1 MERRSAHA
9 EGRIYS
15 AYAMALKHQFVQFE
29 WMALPNAPAASR
41 ASRGYRCRALQLLPK
56 PSGVPVPSP
65 SRSVPSRESVT
76 YGLSGARELNVP
88 KLRASSSRNQLR
100 SAASNTGGRETPLRA
115 PASRDQLRP
124 TAGAKPIQKPLATKP
139 QTSRVPSQPN
149 RRTSSSHIRPPPCD
163 GLPEA
168 RSRAQ
173 LTGPS
178 PPIER
183 KRRLGQHLYQ
193 TRTGRDPR
201 TRGQIA
207 PLPR

>member
-1 MERRSAHA
+1 MQCLCHGFEASVRPVRMDGAPERPSGIPRLSRLPVPRS
-9 EGRIYS
+9 S
-15 AYAMALKHQFVQFE
+15 A
-29 WMALPNAPAASR
+29 
-41 ASRGYRCRALQLLPK
+41 LPK

-124 TAGAKPIQKPLATKP
+124 TAGAKPIQKSLATKP

-178 PPIER
+178 P
-183 KRRLGQHLYQ
+183 H
-193 TRTGRDPR
+193 
-201 TRGQIA
+201 
-207 PLPR
+207 